1 MTPWDD
7 SYRRAVDDALRALR
21 VDALVFGIHDASLP
35 AFPDEDLGHGS
46 PYSRGAHA
54 LFAHARTLGFTG
66 VQLGPQ
72 GETSRDNPSP
82 YDGTAFSKNPLLT
95 SLPWLVERRLL
106 TDADARELAL
116 TPQSHFADR
125 VAYTVAYDRSR
136 EALSRAFARADHLR
150 VALDTFS
157 AHNASWIEPGVLFPL
172 LQSLHGAWSP
182 ERWSDPLDARLYDP
196 LPEHL
201 SDARARRAF
210 LLDTHAVE
218 HRRHVFEQWC
228 LSEQHRALRDR
239 CAALGLRL
247 YGDLHVGLGAQ
258 DLWRWRS
265 IFLPGYRMG
274 APPSRTNP
282 EGQPWGYPVLDPD
295 QRAGAVSDYLR
306 ARFEKLLDEFDGLRV
321 DHPHG
326 LVCPWVY
333 RADTSDPHAAVR
345 AGARLYE
352 SPDLDDHPDLAR
364 FAVVSPAQIDRSQ
377 PRHAD
382 RWARELTPAQVDRYA
397 WAFDLLVAAAR
408 DRGRATHDLVCEVLS
423 TRPAPLAAV
432 TARHGLGR
440 FCITQK
446 AKPTDPD
453 DVYRSENALAED
465 WIMVGNHDTRTIW
478 SVAAEQVSSGA
489 ASPFAAQLAGVL
501 SGGDPSRRERWE
513 RALTHDASLL
523 AHARLAELF
532 TSRARSVMVYFCDL
546 YGMRES
552 YNVPGTVTADNW
564 SLRLAPEHR
573 ERHLAAAREGRAL
586 DPAWAMAVALTATR
600 GDRDLIARLRALAV
614 SPHPVEP

>member
-1 MTPWDD
+1 MNPRDG
-7 SYRRAVDDALRALR
+7 SYTRCVDDALRALN

-35 AFPDEDLGHGS
+35 AHPDEDLGHGS
-46 PYSRGAHA
+46 AYSRGAHE
-54 LFAHARTLGFTG
+54 LFTHARALGFTG
-66 VQLGPQ
+66 IQLGPQ
-72 GETSRDNPSP
+72 GETSRANPSP

-95 SLPWLVERRLL
+95 SLRWLVERSLL
-106 TDADARELAL
+106 TEAEAHALAL

-125 VAYTVAYDRSR
+125 VAYPRAFDLCH
-136 EALSRAFARADHLR
+136 EALARAFNRSGPLR
-150 VALDTFS
+150 DELDRFS
-157 AHNASWIEPGVLFPL
+157 SHNASWIEPGVLFPL
-172 LQSLHGAWSP
+172 LQSEHGAWHP
-182 ERWSDPLDARLYDP
+182 HHWNAPLDARLYDP
-196 LPEHL
+196 LPGDV
-201 SDARARRAF
+201 SAARARRVF
-210 LLDTHAVE
+210 LLDAHADA

-228 LSEQHRALRDR
+228 LSTQHRELRER
-239 CAALGLRL
+239 CSALGLRL

-265 IFLPGYRMG
+265 IFLRGYRMG

-282 EGQPWGYPVLDPD
+282 EGQPWGYPVLDPE
-295 QRAGAVSDYLR
+295 QRAGAVSEYLR

-333 RADTSDPHAAVR
+333 RDDTADPHAAVR

-352 SPDLDDHPDLAR
+352 SPDLDDHPALAR
-364 FAVVSPAQIDRSQ
+364 YAVVSPSQLDRSL

-382 RWARELTPAQVDRYA
+382 HWARELTPAQVDRYA
-397 WAFDLLVAAAR
+397 WAIDLLVAVSR
-408 DRGRATHDLVCEVLS
+408 ERGRRTHDLVCEVLS

-446 AKPTDPD
+446 AKPHDPE
-453 DVYRSENALAED
+453 DVYRSENALPED

-489 ASPFAAQLAGVL
+489 SGPFAAQLAGAL
-501 SGGDPSRRERWE
+501 SGGDVSRRERWE

-523 AHARLAELF
+523 AHARLADLF

-546 YGMRES
+546 YGMREA

-564 SLRLAPEHR
+564 SLRLTPEHR
-573 ERHLAAAREGRAL
+573 ARHLTAAREGRAF
-586 DPAWAMAVALTATR
+586 DPAWALAVALAATNADP
-600 GDRDLIARLRALAV
+600 GLVARLRSLTV
-614 SPHPVEP
+614 SPHPIEP